1 MNVYHEQIKTDIA
14 LPMRFEV
21 YTTKDEYFPA
31 HWHNSLEI
39 IYILGGTMEVTVND
53 HVTKL
58 FPNDFIIINSREAHG
73 THCIGSTKVFLL
85 QLPYRFLKEH
95 IPEYDFVRFRD
106 SSGPFSFPGENQLKP
121 IFDQMATFYADTT
134 TEGRLR
140 LISLLYGLLSELVSG
155 YLIRLTENDKLKSD
169 KNFHRLSMLMDY
181 TENHYREPLG
191 ISDAA
196 NLLHLDESYFCRFFK
211 KYMGQTYLEYINSI
225 RLKHICEDMVQTD
238 LPLMDLLEKHGFL
251 NYKVFSRLFKATY
264 GATPHQKR
272 AEWNAAADDAK
283 RYRKER

>member
-1 MNVYHEQIKTDIA
+1 MNIYHEQVKTDAA
-14 LPMRFEV
+14 LPVRFEI
-21 YTTKDEYFPA
+21 YTTEGEYFPM

-39 IYILGGTMEVTVND
+39 VYILDGTMEVTVND
-53 HVTKL
+53 HLTRL
-58 FPNDFIIINSREAHG
+58 FPNDFIIINSREAHS
-73 THCIGSTKVFLL
+73 THCIGATKVFLL

-121 IFDQMATFYADTT
+121 IFDQMALFYADTT

-155 YLIRLTENDKLKSD
+155 YLIRLTKNDKIKSD
-169 KNFHRLSMLMDY
+169 KNFQRLSMLMDY
-181 TENHYREPLG
+181 TENHYQEALG
-191 ISDAA
+191 ISTAA

-211 KYMGQTYLEYINSI
+211 KYMGQTFLEYVNSI
-225 RLKHICEDMVQTD
+225 RLKHICEDMIQTD
-238 LPLMDLLEKHGFL
+238 LPLMEILEKHGFL

-264 GATPHQKR
+264 GTTPRQKR
-272 AEWNAAADDAK
+272 TEWRANPGQ
-283 RYRKER
+283 